1 MSARKAKSAE
11 AGSEDP
17 PAVTTPVTIQNERG
31 LHARAASK
39 FVKLVAEFQA
49 DVTVTKGSQTVS
61 GHSILGLMML
71 AAGPGS
77 KIVIAATGPQAAEA
91 SEALCG
97 LVDAQ
102 FEE

>member
-1 MSARKAKSAE
+1 MSALKRKSKTTGGA
-11 AGSEDP
+11 
-17 PAVTTPVTIQNERG
+17 PAPIVDPVTIRNERG

-39 FVKLVAEFQA
+39 FVKLVGEYQA
-49 DVTVTKGSQTVS
+49 NVTVSKGGQTVS

-77 KIVIAATGPQAAEA
+77 EIVIATSGPQAVEA
-91 SEALCG
+91 SAALRQLIEAK
-97 LVDAQ
+97 

>member
-1 MSARKAKSAE
+1 MSPAKIRPGKLNQEPIINS
-11 AGSEDP
+11 
-17 PAVTTPVTIQNERG
+17 VTIQNERG

-39 FVKLVAEFQA
+39 FVKLVSNFEAE
-49 DVTVTKGSQTVS
+49 VTVTKGGQSVS

-77 KIVIAATGPQAAEA
+77 EIEISTLGPQAEA
-91 SEALCG
+91 AASALCG
-97 LVDAQ
+97 LVAAQ

>member
-1 MSARKAKSAE
+1 MTNRGPSVDA
-11 AGSEDP
+11 AGDSFI
-17 PAVTTPVTIQNERG
+17 VNPVVIRNERG

-39 FVKLVAEFQA
+39 FVKLVAGFEA
-49 DVTVTKGSQTVS
+49 DVTVSKGCQTVS

-77 KIVIAATGPQAAEA
+77 EIVIATRGPEAIEAAA
-91 SEALCG
+91 ALCG
-97 LVDAQ
+97 LVEAK

>member
-1 MSARKAKSAE
+1 MTHRKPTPGP
-11 AGSEDP
+11 AGESI
-17 PAVTTPVTIQNERG
+17 VVNPVTICNERG

-39 FVKLVAEFQA
+39 FVKLVAGFEV

-71 AAGPGS
+71 AAGPGTRIIIS
-77 KIVIAATGPQAAEA
+77 TRGPQAAEA
-91 SEALCG
+91 AAALCG
-97 LVDAQ
+97 LIEAK

>member
-1 MSARKAKSAE
+1 MSPRKAKSAK
-11 AGSEDP
+11 AGSEET

-39 FVKLVAEFQA
+39 FVKLVSGFRA

-77 KIVIAATGPQAAEA
+77 EIVIAATGPQATEA
-91 SEALCG
+91 SEALRG

>member
-1 MSARKAKSAE
+1 MTNRRPSPGPQDE
-11 AGSEDP
+11 AFI
-17 PAVTTPVTIQNERG
+17 VNPVVIRNERG

-39 FVKLVAEFQA
+39 FVKLVAGFEA
-49 DVTVTKGSQTVS
+49 DVTVTKGCQTVS

-77 KIVIAATGPQAAEA
+77 EIVIATRGPEAAEA
-91 SEALCG
+91 AAALCG
-97 LVDAQ
+97 LVEAK